1 MDRIRKM
8 KNNRVVITGLGVIS
22 PNGIGKNEFEESL
35 KKGTSGASK
44 VTFFDSSRNKSK
56 IACVADDFNPL
67 EFVDAKTIKRTSRFI
82 QLALAASSLAI
93 IDSNLIIPETNDIGV
108 FVGTGAGGYDS
119 LDSSYLRFFKKGP
132 SGTSPFD
139 ITNVIPNMAASNV
152 SIKWRLH
159 GPCIAPVAAC
169 ASGLYAINDAYH
181 AIRSGQINI
190 ALAGGTES
198 TITSFVFSGYEA
210 LRVLSTNNDSPKSA
224 SRPFDATRDGFVIG
238 EGAGILVLESYESAS
253 RRGAKIYAEIAS
265 TAISCDATH
274 ITSPDLTGEIISKTM
289 KLALDRAKI
298 KSNDISFINAHGTS
312 TKTNDIVE
320 AKSINR
326 VFGTSTPV
334 TSIKSMIGH
343 TLGASGA
350 IACIASVLALKS
362 LFIPP
367 TINYNKQEPEMEPID
382 IVSKTRIINDDK
394 RYSLINAFGFG
405 GHNACIL
412 IKSVKT

>member
-1 MDRIRKM
+1 MN
-8 KNNRVVITGLGVIS
+8 NNRVVITGLGVIS
-22 PNGIGKNEFEESL
+22 PNGIGKNKFEESL

-44 VTFFDSSRNKSK
+44 VTIFDSSKNKSK
-56 IACVADDFNPL
+56 IACAAEDFNPI
-67 EFVDAKTIKRTSRFI
+67 EFIDAKTIRRTSRFI

-93 IDSNLIIPETNDIGV
+93 TDSNLIIHETNEIGV
-108 FVGTGAGGYDS
+108 YVGTGAGGYDS
-119 LDSSYLRFFKKGP
+119 LDSSYLRFFNKGP
-132 SGTSPFD
+132 SGLSPFD

-152 SIKWRLH
+152 SIKWGLH
-159 GPCIAPVAAC
+159 GPCVAPVAAC
-169 ASGLYAINDAYH
+169 ASGLYAINDAYN
-181 AIRSGQINI
+181 AIRSGQINT

-198 TITSFVFSGYEA
+198 TITSFVFSGYDA

-224 SRPFDATRDGFVIG
+224 SRPFDAARDGFVMG
-238 EGAGILVLESYESAS
+238 EGAGILVLESYESALS
-253 RRGAKIYAEIAS
+253 RGAKIYAEIAS

-274 ITSPDLTGEIISKTM
+274 ITSPDLTGELISKTM
-289 KLALDRAKI
+289 KLTLDRAKI
-298 KSNDISFINAHGTS
+298 KSNDIAFINAHGTS
-312 TKTNDIVE
+312 TKTNDLVE

-326 VFGTSTPV
+326 VFNTSTPV

-362 LFIPP
+362 RFIPP

-382 IVSKTRIINDDK
+382 VVSKTRKIDDNK
-394 RYSLINAFGFG
+394 KYSLINAFGFG

-412 IKSVKT
+412 IKSVEI